1 MKVEL
6 CAASIEAIQLAKEL
20 NFDRIELCQNLEQG
34 GMTPSPGLID
44 YALAYGIETHV
55 LIRPRPG
62 GFRYNKDEQE
72 IMLRDILESKNQG
85 AHGVVIGVLNDFGMI
100 DEKSIT
106 LMVEKAGGMDVT
118 FHRAFDDTFEFEKSI
133 DLLVNLGVKRILSS
147 GLGSNVELGM
157 ENLKAMVKY
166 ANGRIEIMP
175 GGGINQNNI
184 RKIISEVKP
193 NAIHFS
199 ATRKHVLDEE
209 SQFSETILQVS
220 REKAINLLEVIKE
233 FQLNTV

>member
-44 YALAYGIETHV
+44 YALAYGVETHV

-62 GFRYNKDEQE
+62 GFRYNQDERE
-72 IMLRDILESKNQG
+72 IMLRDILESKNMG
-85 AHGVVIGVLNDFGMI
+85 AHGVVIGVLNDYGTL
-100 DEKSIT
+100 DEKSIE
-106 LMVEKAGGMDVT
+106 LMVNKAGGMNVT

-133 DLLVNLGVKRILSS
+133 DLLVQLGVKRILSS

-157 ENLKAMVKY
+157 ENLKAMVNY
-166 ANGRIEIMP
+166 ADGRIEIMP

-184 RKIISEVKP
+184 RKIITEVKP
-193 NAIHFS
+193 QAIHFS
-199 ATRKHVLDEE
+199 ATKKHVLDEE
-209 SQFSETILQVS
+209 SRFSETILKIN
-220 REKAINLLEVIKE
+220 REKAVHLLEVIKE
-233 FQLNTV
+233 F

>member
-44 YALAYGIETHV
+44 YALAYGVETHV

-62 GFRYNKDEQE
+62 GFRYNQDEIE
-72 IMLRDILESKNQG
+72 IMLRDILESKNMG
-85 AHGVVIGVLNDFGMI
+85 AHGVVVGVLNEYGVI
-100 DEKSIT
+100 DEKTIE
-106 LMVEKAGGMDVT
+106 LMVEKAGDMHVT
-118 FHRAFDDTFEFEKSI
+118 FHRAFDDIFEYEKSI
-133 DLLVNLGVKRILSS
+133 DLLVNIGVKRILTS
-147 GLGSNVELGM
+147 GLGSNVELGL
-157 ENLKAMVKY
+157 ENLKSMVAY

-184 RKIISEVKP
+184 KKLITEVQAP
-193 NAIHFS
+193 AIHFS
-199 ATRKHVLDEE
+199 GTKKHLLDEE
-209 SQFSETILQVS
+209 SRFSETILIVDREKVS
-220 REKAINLLEVIKE
+220 RLMEAIKSID
-233 FQLNTV
+233 

>member
-6 CAASIEAIQLAKEL
+6 CAASIEAIKLAKEL

-44 YALAYGIETHV
+44 YAIAYGLETHV

-62 GFRYNKDEQE
+62 GFRYNQDEQE

-85 AHGVVIGVLNDFGMI
+85 AHGVVIGVLNDFGAL
-100 DEKSIT
+100 DEKAIE
-106 LMVEKAGGMDVT
+106 LMVEKAGDMDVT
-118 FHRAFDDTFEFEKSI
+118 FHRAFDDTFEYEKSI

-147 GLGSNVELGM
+147 GLGSNVELGL
-157 ENLKAMVKY
+157 ENLKSMVNY

-184 RKIISEVKP
+184 KKIISEVKP
-193 NAIHFS
+193 DAVHFS
-199 ATRKHVLDEE
+199 ATKKHLLDEE
-209 SQFSETILQVS
+209 SRFSETILQVS
-220 REKAINLLEVIKE
+220 REKAVNLLEVIKE
-233 FQLNTV
+233 FVY